1 MKLKKDF
8 VLKNVAGNFVVF
20 PVGEATVDFRGM
32 LALNETGAFLWEK
45 LADGS
50 TKNELCTA
58 LCNEYD
64 IDSATAQADVDS
76 FIKKLEDAGCIEL

>member
-1 MKLKKDF
+1 MKIKKDF

-45 LADGS
+45 LADGT

-58 LCNEYD
+58 LCIEVYTFS
-64 IDSATAQADVDS
+64 IKSSVCTAGILV
-76 FIKKLEDAGCIEL
+76 CVV